1 VSKYIAVKTVI
12 STKDNANIF
21 PLYLYA
27 DDGTRTPNLDAALI
41 EKIATG
47 LGLRFVPEAT
57 GEDGTFAPLDL
68 LDYIYAVLHT
78 PAYRERYKEFLKIDF
93 PRVPFPADAAQFRKL
108 AAIGAELR
116 ALHLLESPRLDNPP
130 FTFPIAGD
138 SVVNKPMFKNGQ
150 VWINKTQYVGNV
162 AEEVWRF
169 YIGGYQPAQKWLK
182 DRQGRALSYDD
193 VRHYQRL
200 LAALAET
207 GRLMADLD
215 GMAKDW
221 LPS

>member
-1 VSKYIAVKTVI
+1 
-12 STKDNANIF
+12 
-21 PLYLYA
+21 
-27 DDGTRTPNLDAALI
+27 
-41 EKIATG
+41 
-47 LGLRFVPEAT
+47 FVPEAT

-162 AEEVWRF
+162 PEEVWRF
-169 YIGGYQPAQKWLK
+169 FIGGYQPAQKWLK

-200 LAALAET
+200 LAALDET